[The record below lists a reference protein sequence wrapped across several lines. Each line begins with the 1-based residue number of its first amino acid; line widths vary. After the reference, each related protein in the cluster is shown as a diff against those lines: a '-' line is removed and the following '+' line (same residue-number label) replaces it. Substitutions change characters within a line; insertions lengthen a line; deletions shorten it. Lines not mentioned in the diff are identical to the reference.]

1 MGANGIESNGER
13 HRVDP
18 NSKLRFGLLQLGDGL
33 TTHRIVIKNLSEQGL
48 TAEGALDLPVG
59 TRVRLLLRNNGWGD
73 GVVKS
78 SAGDRLIIDFLRR
91 VEGSGERSLK
101 VSDPPA

>member
-1 MGANGIESNGER
+1 MESNGER

-18 NSKLRFGLLQLGDGL
+18 NSKLRFGLLQLGDEL
-33 TTHRIVIKNLSEQGL
+33 TTHRIIIRDLSEQGL

-78 SAGDRLIIDFLRR
+78 SAGDCLAIDFLRG
-91 VEGSGERSLK
+91 VEGSGEHSLK
-101 VSDPPA
+101 VTDRPA